1 MEVLPQD
8 AMDLQLTIN
17 EVSLRLDQALLVKQ
31 LRRSGFR
38 KRGFVRKLLGRQ
50 PRGQQSLDKPPL
62 GKGVYDAENC
72 TLFCFG
78 EEFHLYAC
86 TDSYLDEDR
95 QWETSALLIYS
106 GGRLTE
112 VQFAVIDGKIAAST
126 FLERFLSVCEA
137 RFGPPQ
143 EDELHQFIWTGIHS
157 QIHCALA
164 PNQENASFVWTRRNE
179 SD

>member
-8 AMDLQLTIN
+8 AMDLQLVVN
-17 EVSLRLDQALLVKQ
+17 EVSLRLDQALQAKQ
-31 LRRSGFR
+31 LRRAGFR
-38 KRGFVRKLLGRQ
+38 KRGFVRKLLGKQ
-50 PRGQQSLDKPPL
+50 PSGYQFLDKHPL

-86 TDSYLDEDR
+86 TDVYLDQDR
-95 QWETSALLIYS
+95 QWQTSASLVYS
-106 GGRLTE
+106 GGRLAE
-112 VQFAVIDGKIAAST
+112 VQFTVIDGRIAAST
-126 FLERFLSVCEA
+126 FLERFLSTCEA

-143 EDELHQFIWTGIHS
+143 EDELHRFVWSGIHS
-157 QIHCALA
+157 RIYCALA
-164 PNQENASFVWTRRNE
+164 PDQENASFAWTRRNE